1 MRDVSPDF
9 LIMGKQALVKKRTT
23 DAPVA
28 FTLHQTHAGT
38 PVTDI
43 VRKIGFSNLERQG

>member
-28 FTLHQTHAGT
+28 FTLHQTLAGDRHR
-38 PVTDI
+38 PED
-43 VRKIGFSNLERQG
+43 RLQQP